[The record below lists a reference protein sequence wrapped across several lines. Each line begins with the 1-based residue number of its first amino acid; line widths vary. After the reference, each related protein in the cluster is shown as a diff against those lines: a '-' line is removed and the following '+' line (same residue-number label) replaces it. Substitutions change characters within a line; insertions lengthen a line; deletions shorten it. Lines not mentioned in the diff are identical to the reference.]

1 MADVVDIVEDL
12 RQGEVRGLVQGGE
25 FVEDGEFDP
34 FQNTS
39 RVFDVS
45 RQAAPVD
52 LRKENA
58 GHLKR
63 ALDVAGGLSCHVL
76 SYDPEF
82 EGVGRMAVAL
92 GDIET
97 ATDVAVLVP
106 GMGSAPSEFASFVGQ
121 ARNVYEECR
130 RADRKAEV
138 AVIAWQGYRAPRSWN
153 QWKGDVFDTELAEK
167 GSRLL
172 LTDLDYWRDLWE
184 HSTAR
189 ENAARENTALRI
201 PPLITLVAHSYAT
214 VLADFA
220 LGRPTQPGGISD
232 AVKGAFIGV
241 SRETVRQTGARFPG
255 SAVVKKLMQGG
266 TWLEATEEGVR
277 KTVPLAGI
285 ATDPSGLS
293 AAGFAY
299 SSAKAIFESAAERAH
314 DASRREPLGGGR
326 VDQLILLGS
335 PGMRSRAKDLNAGLI
350 YTLGTLDDM
359 VSQSEF
365 FGTAPIHKNFA
376 AGTSGKVFRLEST
389 YTRDRALDILE
400 NLKRAHTSYYDPGS
414 ESLTN
419 IARAITGNTKEL
431 TLQRKQSSR
440 LAGRKGVTG
449 RLFTNPPTK
458 TPLPTHKKRNR
469 RSAHGDSEKLIAKRT
484 GISYP
489 GFPKLTGDSGSPRV
503 ALERTNKGM
512 GKFSEAHGVGFFS
525 PWQMRIETN
534 GEAVEI
540 TRFPGVPLPEGFN
553 TRRILVVEIYK
564 WDDYTIDCRCKYIIS
579 QSEDTWTLTLGRK
592 ATLVVVALMP
602 GIWGEGE
609 YGGPIQVTRDP
620 LFVKVVR
627 ELYDFFPTT
636 ATDFSEL
643 YTRISSQSRGEF
655 PIDRSAV
662 AMKQTIDAVRKHI
675 QHTGRDKLKKSFADN
690 SQRQVQ
696 GAVDRIIAEPAN
708 RPPMELN
715 ACYRWT
721 SGERGNLVIFRGKVV
736 PGVVA
741 VNAGDNVNPS
751 KYKLL
756 VSAETGEYRLWK
768 TDDSASMYEDFIRK
782 HLSRSDNEATK
793 SADFEPSLPS
803 RVHGTLIE
811 EPSRPR
817 LAFREPDGDIF
828 GELWKTTTDRLSTEQ
843 TYTDDDYRNA
853 LSAGQILRT
862 FGDAYS
868 DAGQRFNSGEV
879 YLVDIGASGMK
890 VETKFGSGNV
900 FALNDPASSFIH
912 LPQACD
918 FKKTPIGGRVKCPPP
933 LSTSGDR
940 LPILALFGGQELI
953 SVIPM
958 DNKWHSIT
966 FDTKSLIEARQ
977 SIFGRIVTSRSEGS
991 ILPPGIQGEKLA
1003 PYPADIKSDADTK
1016 SDEYDPIAIMGER
1029 FRELAQ
1035 GPNPVVD
1042 ASFDWRGLARST
1054 DPALAAF
1061 SSLLIPENA
1070 VPAAEVMLKKTIET
1084 AEKTPLTDAAAQV
1097 MAASRKYVSATGW
1110 MSLFHRHV
1118 RPDKY
1123 VGRIPP
1129 ATEIMAD
1136 LENLKPVPWVVSYE
1150 KQWENAKR
1158 AFSTA
1163 QVEFDDAVKKLNDEL
1178 KKIPKSARPGVRTDD
1193 ISVPTKSPSKAFNSA
1208 FLVLFAANLGMSV
1221 FGGGVEE
1228 GGPLAQAVAAGS
1240 SMAVAMPVLEHS
1252 LTVMGKMRMAEKVA
1266 SFAPSVSFLANL
1278 LSLSK
1283 NIQAEVIDEW
1293 AIAFDLMGISAD
1305 VLALLALKFTALAP
1319 LATWLG
1325 VLLAIPGIVY
1335 MLYHWGRKVPLPE
1348 DFVRD
1353 LGGALAAALEERR
1366 VDLHQVLRGM
1376 GVADHD
1382 IAVMWNSTER
1392 SRIAKALTDNFN
1404 KQVTLPPVTSGLSL
1418 VSRKAIQDQVE
1429 KNFPGGWTAGLA
1441 DVALAKRLAVPDSV
1455 LLKLY
1460 GELTKYCVKKIQNA
1474 APGALDRL
1482 SFSFAE
1488 WLATLEGRE
1497 WAAEYQSPTPPPV
1510 GDTTSDWGRRRYG
1523 IPNIRGRKG
1532 R

>member
-440 LAGRKGVTG
+440 LAGRKGATG

-458 TPLPTHKKRNR
+458 TPRPPEAEPKNQRKRGKRSASGMLPTTT
-469 RSAHGDSEKLIAKRT
+469 T
-484 GISYP
+484 GICYP
-489 GFPKLTGDSGSPRV
+489 GFPRLTGDSGSLRMT
-503 ALERTNKGM
+503 LESTGR
-512 GKFSEAHGVGFFS
+512 GKFSEVHGVGFFT
-525 PWQMRIETN
+525 PWDIGIFTDGKRVELRAGPGLNWIN
-534 GEAVEI
+534 GVKNQDILIA
-540 TRFPGVPLPEGFN
+540 RYHDDGFVHHHFGQFG
-553 TRRILVVEIYK
+553 REF
-564 WDDYTIDCRCKYIIS
+564 TIPKGTVFI
-579 QSEDTWTLTLGRK
+579 
-592 ATLVVVALMP
+592 AVALISNNLP
-602 GIWGEGE
+602 YLDTGRPLQED
-609 YGGPIQVTRDP
+609 PSCDP
-620 LFVKVVR
+620 LFADVMKEVR
-627 ELYDFFPTT
+627 ELPPKAAINFDVLHETRSRHE
-636 ATDFSEL
+636 ATF
-643 YTRISSQSRGEF
+643 T
-655 PIDRSAV
+655 IDRSAV

-675 QHTGRDKLKKSFADN
+675 QNTGRDELKKSFAEN

-696 GAVDRIIAEPAN
+696 GAVDRIIAEPAS

-715 ACYRWT
+715 ACYRWI

-751 KYKLL
+751 EYKLL
-756 VSAETGEYRLWK
+756 ISAETGEYHLWK

-782 HLSRSDNEATK
+782 HLSRSDNETTK

-828 GELWKTTTDRLSTEQ
+828 GELWKTTTDRLVSTEQ

-853 LSAGQILRT
+853 LYAGQILRM
-862 FGDAYS
+862 FGGVDSYR
-868 DAGQRFNSGEV
+868 GQYFKSGEV

-890 VETKFGSGNV
+890 VETKFGSGRA

-912 LPQACD
+912 LPPACD
-918 FKKTPIGGRVKCPPP
+918 FKKTPSGGRVKCPPP

-953 SVIPM
+953 SIIPM
-958 DNKWHSIT
+958 DGTWHSVI

-1003 PYPADIKSDADTK
+1003 PYPADIKSDADTRSDADTK

-1118 RPDKY
+1118 HPDKY

-1150 KQWENAKR
+1150 TQWENAKR
-1158 AFSTA
+1158 AFKDA
-1163 QVEFDDAVKKLNDEL
+1163 QKEFDDAVKKLNDEL
-1178 KKIPKSARPGVRTDD
+1178 KTKSARPGVRTDD

-1252 LTVMGKMRMAEKVA
+1252 LTVLGKTRMAEKVA

-1305 VLALLALKFTALAP
+1305 VLALLALKFTGLAP

-1335 MLYHWGRKVPLPE
+1335 MLYHWGKKVPLPE

-1376 GVADHD
+1376 GVSDRD
-1382 IAVMWNSTER
+1382 IAAWWNSTER
-1392 SRIAKALTDNFN
+1392 FRIAEALA
-1404 KQVTLPPVTSGLSL
+1404 KQEATSSPNAQDLSL
-1418 VSRKAIQDQVE
+1418 ANRNDIQDQIE
-1429 KNFPGGWTAGLA
+1429 KNIPGRWAAGLLDA
-1441 DVALAKRLAVPDSV
+1441 AITKEPAIMAAVSAIPEGVQRLGVRDRILAELYRELAK
-1455 LLKLY
+1455 
-1460 GELTKYCVKKIQNA
+1460 YCAKKIIT
-1474 APGALDRL
+1474 APGALNEL
-1482 SFSFAE
+1482 SFSFTE
-1488 WLATLEGRE
+1488 WLDTPEGKQ
-1497 WAAEYQSPTPPPV
+1497 WAAQYQRT
-1510 GDTTSDWGRRRYG
+1510 R
-1523 IPNIRGRKG
+1523 
-1532 R
+1532 

>member
-458 TPLPTHKKRNR
+458 TPRPPEAEPKNQKKRGK
-469 RSAHGDSEKLIAKRT
+469 RSVS
-484 GISYP
+484 GI
-489 GFPKLTGDSGSPRV
+489 
-503 ALERTNKGM
+503 
-512 GKFSEAHGVGFFS
+512 
-525 PWQMRIETN
+525 
-534 GEAVEI
+534 
-540 TRFPGVPLPEGFN
+540 PEEFEP
-553 TRRILVVEIYK
+553 TAPME
-564 WDDYTIDCRCKYIIS
+564 
-579 QSEDTWTLTLGRK
+579 EDPF
-592 ATLVVVALMP
+592 AA
-602 GIWGEGE
+602 I
-609 YGGPIQVTRDP
+609 DP
-620 LFVKVVR
+620 LLR
-627 ELYDFFPTT
+627 ET
-636 ATDFSEL
+636 SM
-643 YTRISSQSRGEF
+643 SSYEQ
-655 PIDRSAV
+655 A
-662 AMKQTIDAVRKHI
+662 
-675 QHTGRDKLKKSFADN
+675 KSFAKI
-690 SQRQVQ
+690 
-696 GAVDRIIAEPAN
+696 DRTIREVLEAESGLAEARTVN
-708 RPPMELN
+708 LN
-715 ACYRWT
+715 AQVTALYRRNQAPTRAGTREFAGKTRAFALRDVVLGEMHRENDLT
-721 SGERGNLVIFRGKVV
+721 SSGWYLRSVTPPSETSEGLWLAVQRDSVRQRVGDTILADALNVLDTPDTKAAYLRFARSRVMGALARQFEARRLDDPVAGAASAAMAGEQPPQLVIFNNEVV
-736 PGVVA
+736 PNLVA
-741 VNAGDNVNPS
+741 FPYGKAGHH
-751 KYKLL
+751 LI
-756 VSAETGEYRLWK
+756 VSVATGDAKEMLPMFSPEYREYW
-768 TDDSASMYEDFIRK
+768 TRSVREDWERFIRG
-782 HLSRSDNEATK
+782 HLSAYESGRAS
-793 SADFEPSLPS
+793 SSDFEPRCDPS
-803 RVHGTLIE
+803 RGGRPKLYFPFTFRTSPKVYEDLWEAGLTKVRRDADALAYTPEEQRRDEGLRLWRSLAAAVSILASVAALGMTGGAALAVSLISGAAGIASSVFQGQLGKVADRGDVRRAAEDDAALGLVFAIGGTALDVAAAAKLLHAAAPGMKSAAAFKVRSVIAAGREKVLARRIVGRIPGGLRGKTPMERTGAFASAIANEQDLPARAFRQSAGSWNAVIRVDELAEVITPGQAAWLHRVTRARNFDAFLGGEKMKAVTNPESLGRIPAGTRVAIVHGTGSEQSMLHAMTSTGGSRVAGLNNMGVNSRLTPGYVEFDLVDDAGLRFGDGGWELADGRQVRVYAHANAPEFRIE
-811 EPSRPR
+811 SMRPHTAVAE
-817 LAFREPDGDIF
+817 LGDA
-828 GELWKTTTDRLSTEQ
+828 DRRLSQDLLQAARGDNKIGPLLPRPSENCEKLMEPVGAFAKREGF
-843 TYTDDDYRNA
+843 TDIRYVGMDIWPNA
-853 LSAGQILRT
+853 GPKTLNDNHFVVIGRKGGREWVFDLSAGQFANKGMQGLDGPLILPRESWEAVYRQST
-862 FGDAYS
+862 TTKLIKMREFANSGSAATEFSAHAPRWSLDYREGTQLLTRPSWYDMGLAQHFADRAVRIS
-868 DAGQRFNSGEV
+868 VEAATVPAVTATAIVGAAPKVIPVAGQSAATVDVVFPHLLGGVGEAAELLLHPRVRCVLKYTGRGIKATLTPERGTSVTLRGTNRAGVTEVHVAQEETQTAEFPNKTLLTLKVSTTTYTTKPDDTLEQVAWSG
-879 YLVDIGASGMK
+879 
-890 VETKFGSGNV
+890 
-900 FALNDPASSFIH
+900 P
-912 LPQACD
+912 
-918 FKKTPIGGRVKCPPP
+918 TP
-933 LSTSGDR
+933 
-940 LPILALFGGQELI
+940 
-953 SVIPM
+953 
-958 DNKWHSIT
+958 
-966 FDTKSLIEARQ
+966 
-977 SIFGRIVTSRSEGS
+977 
-991 ILPPGIQGEKLA
+991 
-1003 PYPADIKSDADTK
+1003 
-1016 SDEYDPIAIMGER
+1016 
-1029 FRELAQ
+1029 
-1035 GPNPVVD
+1035 
-1042 ASFDWRGLARST
+1042 
-1054 DPALAAF
+1054 
-1061 SSLLIPENA
+1061 
-1070 VPAAEVMLKKTIET
+1070 PAATYT
-1084 AEKTPLTDAAAQV
+1084 
-1097 MAASRKYVSATGW
+1097 
-1110 MSLFHRHV
+1110 V
-1118 RPDKY
+1118 RPGDTLSGIAARY
-1123 VGRIPP
+1123 GTTV
-1129 ATEIMAD
+1129 
-1136 LENLKPVPWVVSYE
+1136 
-1150 KQWENAKR
+1150 AK
-1158 AFSTA
+1158 
-1163 QVEFDDAVKKLNDEL
+1163 
-1178 KKIPKSARPGVRTDD
+1178 
-1193 ISVPTKSPSKAFNSA
+1193 
-1208 FLVLFAANLGMSV
+1208 
-1221 FGGGVEE
+1221 
-1228 GGPLAQAVAAGS
+1228 
-1240 SMAVAMPVLEHS
+1240 
-1252 LTVMGKMRMAEKVA
+1252 
-1266 SFAPSVSFLANL
+1266 
-1278 LSLSK
+1278 
-1283 NIQAEVIDEW
+1283 
-1293 AIAFDLMGISAD
+1293 
-1305 VLALLALKFTALAP
+1305 
-1319 LATWLG
+1319 
-1325 VLLAIPGIVY
+1325 
-1335 MLYHWGRKVPLPE
+1335 
-1348 DFVRD
+1348 
-1353 LGGALAAALEERR
+1353 LAAANGITNP
-1366 VDLHQVLRGM
+1366 DLIY
-1376 GVADHD
+1376 ADQT
-1382 IAVMWNSTER
+1382 I
-1392 SRIAKALTDNFN
+1392 
-1404 KQVTLPPVTSGLSL
+1404 
-1418 VSRKAIQDQVE
+1418 
-1429 KNFPGGWTAGLA
+1429 
-1441 DVALAKRLAVPDSV
+1441 
-1455 LLKLY
+1455 
-1460 GELTKYCVKKIQNA
+1460 KI
-1474 APGALDRL
+1474 
-1482 SFSFAE
+1482 
-1488 WLATLEGRE
+1488 
-1497 WAAEYQSPTPPPV
+1497 
-1510 GDTTSDWGRRRYG
+1510 
-1523 IPNIRGRKG
+1523 IK
-1532 R
+1532 